1 MTGPATATLETS
13 VRRRQ
18 LWTIATNEVWR
29 SLFSRRS
36 LPVYLLIG
44 MPLALMLLRALFM
57 PGSMR
62 ANATHATTEFA
73 EVFHFFL
80 LRFVVFFANA
90 LIFVRLFR
98 GEILEKSLHYTLLA
112 PLPRRVLV
120 VGKYLGGVLSAAIIL
135 LFTTSLTYVLIYLP
149 HGSAGVQLMLS
160 GKGVANLASYLLIVM
175 LACFAYGALFMLAGL
190 FFKNPMVPAVLF
202 LGWETLTPFLP
213 TFLKVL
219 SFVHYLVSF
228 APVPVSLGAFALL
241 AKPVPWWIALLALIV
256 SSAALVFFASRVARR
271 LEVTYSAD

>member
-1 MTGPATATLETS
+1 MTTS
-13 VRRRQ
+13 AQLMRRRQ
-18 LWTIATNEVWR
+18 VFTIARQDVRR

-36 LPVYLLIG
+36 LAVYLLVG

-57 PGSMR
+57 PESMR
-62 ANATHATTEFA
+62 ADATHATTEFA

-112 PLPRRVLV
+112 PLSRTVLV
-120 VGKYLGGVLSAAIIL
+120 IGKYLGGFVSASLIL
-135 LFTTSLTYVLIYLP
+135 MFTTSLTYVLVYLP
-149 HGSAGVQLMLS
+149 HGSTGIQLMLS
-160 GKGVANLASYLLIVM
+160 GSGIANLASYLVIVV

-190 FFKNPMVPAVLF
+190 FFKNPMVPAIIF

-213 TFLKVL
+213 TFLKIL

-241 AKPVPWWIALLALIV
+241 ARPVPGWIALLALFV
-256 SSAALVFFASRVARR
+256 SSAALVFIASRVARN

>member
-1 MTGPATATLETS
+1 MTTSTPEGTAI
-13 VRRRQ
+13 RKRQ
-18 LWTIATNEVWR
+18 LVTVALNEVRR

-36 LPVYLLIG
+36 LAVYLLVG
-44 MPLALMLLRALFM
+44 MPLALMLLRALFI
-57 PGSMR
+57 PASVQADAG
-62 ANATHATTEFA
+62 HATSEFA

-90 LIFVRLFR
+90 MIFVRLFR

-112 PLPRRVLV
+112 PLPRTVLV
-120 VGKYLGGVLSAAIIL
+120 LGKYLGGVLSASLIL
-135 LFTTSLTYVLIYLP
+135 MFTTTLTYVLVYLP
-149 HGSAGVQLMLS
+149 HGSAGIRLMLS
-160 GKGVANLASYLLIVM
+160 SSGIANLASYLLIVA

-190 FFKNPMVPAVLF
+190 FFKNPMVPAILF

-241 AKPVPWWIALLALIV
+241 ARPVPWWIALVALAV
-256 SSAALVFFASRVARR
+256 SSAALVFIASRVARN

>member
-1 MTGPATATLETS
+1 M
-13 VRRRQ
+13 RRRQ
-18 LWTIATNEVWR
+18 IWTVAKNEIRR

-36 LPVYLLIG
+36 LAVYLLVG

-57 PGSMR
+57 PGSAR
-62 ANATHATTEFA
+62 AHASIATNEFA

-90 LIFVRLFR
+90 MIFVRLFR
-98 GEILEKSLHYTLLA
+98 GEMLEKSLHYTLLA
-112 PLPRRVLV
+112 PMPRTVLV
-120 VGKYLGGVLSAAIIL
+120 AGKYLGGFLSACL
-135 LFTTSLTYVLIYLP
+135 VLVPTTALTYVLVYLP
-149 HGSAGVQLMLS
+149 HGPAGVQMMFS
-160 GKGVANLASYLLIVM
+160 GTGSANLASYALIVV
-175 LACFAYGALFMLAGL
+175 LACLAYGALFMLAGL

-228 APVPVSLGAFALL
+228 TPVPVSLGAFALL
-241 AKPVPWWIALLALIV
+241 ASPVPRWIAFLALIV
-256 SSAALVFFASRVARR
+256 SSAVLVFLASRVARR

>member
-1 MTGPATATLETS
+1 MTTETNLMK
-13 VRRRQ
+13 RRQ
-18 LWTIATNEVWR
+18 VLTLAQHEVAR

-36 LPVYLLIG
+36 LAVYLLVG

-62 ANATHATTEFA
+62 ADAGHATTEFA

-90 LIFVRLFR
+90 MIFVRLFR

-112 PLPRRVLV
+112 PLSRTVLV
-120 VGKYLGGVLSAAIIL
+120 FGKYLGGVFSASLIL
-135 LFTTSLTYVLIYLP
+135 MLTTTLTYVLVYLP
-149 HGSAGVQLMLS
+149 HGSAGIQAMLS
-160 GKGVANLASYLLIVM
+160 GSGVANLASYLLIVG
-175 LACFAYGALFMLAGL
+175 LACIAYGALFMLAGL

-241 AKPVPWWIALLALIV
+241 ARPVPAWIALLAIFV
-256 SSAALVFFASRVARR
+256 SSAALVYIASRVARR

>member
-1 MTGPATATLETS
+1 MTSPSIPEASE
-13 VRRRQ
+13 RRRQ
-18 LWTIATNEVWR
+18 VWTIAKNEVRR

-36 LPVYLLIG
+36 LAVYLLIG

-57 PGSMR
+57 PGSAR
-62 ANATHATTEFA
+62 ANAAHATTEFA

-90 LIFVRLFR
+90 MIFVRLFR
-98 GEILEKSLHYTLLA
+98 GEILEKSLHYALLA
-112 PLPRRVLV
+112 PLPRIVLV
-120 VGKYLGGVLSAAIIL
+120 VGKYLGGVLSAALIL
-135 LFTTSLTYVLIYLP
+135 VFTTSLTYVLIYLP

-160 GKGVANLASYLLIVM
+160 GKGVSNLASYVLIVV

-241 AKPVPWWIALLALIV
+241 AKPVPWWIAFLALIV
-256 SSAALVFFASRVARR
+256 SSAALVFLASRVARR

>member
-1 MTGPATATLETS
+1 MTTPEIPGKQ

-18 LWTIATNEVWR
+18 VWTIARNEIRR
-29 SLFSRRS
+29 SLLSRRS
-36 LPVYLLIG
+36 VAVYLLVG

-62 ANATHATTEFA
+62 ANASHATTEFA

-90 LIFVRLFR
+90 MIFVRLFR
-98 GEILEKSLHYTLLA
+98 GEMLEKSLHYTLLA
-112 PLPRRVLV
+112 PLNRTDLV
-120 VGKYLGGVLSAAIIL
+120 VGKFLGGVLSAVVLLIAI
-135 LFTTSLTYVLIYLP
+135 TSATYVLVYLP
-149 HGSAGVQLMLS
+149 HGSPGIELMLS
-160 GKGVANLASYLLIVM
+160 GNGIANLASYSLIVV
-175 LACFAYGALFMLAGL
+175 LACCAYGALFMVAGL
-190 FFKNPMVPAVLF
+190 YFKNPMVPAVLF

-213 TFLKVL
+213 TFLKAL

-241 AKPVPWWIALLALIV
+241 ARPVPGWIALLALLL
-256 SSAALVFFASRVARR
+256 SSVALVLVASRVARR

>member
-1 MTGPATATLETS
+1 MTGLGTLVAST
-13 VRRRQ
+13 RRRQ
-18 LWTIATNEVWR
+18 MWTVAKNEIRR

-36 LPVYLLIG
+36 LPVYLLVG

-57 PGSMR
+57 PGSLR
-62 ANATHATTEFA
+62 ANATQATTEFA

-90 LIFVRLFR
+90 MIFVRLFR

-112 PLPRRVLV
+112 PLPRPVLV
-120 VGKYLGGVLSAAIIL
+120 AGKYLGGVLSAALIL
-135 LFTTSLTYVLIYLP
+135 VCTTTLTYVLIYLP

-160 GKGVANLASYLLIVM
+160 GKGVSNLASYLLIVV
-175 LACFAYGALFMLAGL
+175 LACCAYGALFMLAGL

-241 AKPVPWWIALLALIV
+241 AKPVPWWIAFLALIV
-256 SSAALVFFASRVARR
+256 SSVVLVFFASRVARR

>member
-1 MTGPATATLETS
+1 MTTSTPEGTAI
-13 VRRRQ
+13 RKRQ
-18 LWTIATNEVWR
+18 LVTVALNEVRR

-36 LPVYLLIG
+36 LAVYLLVG
-44 MPLALMLLRALFM
+44 MPLALMLLRALFI
-57 PGSMR
+57 PASVQADAG
-62 ANATHATTEFA
+62 HATSEFA

-90 LIFVRLFR
+90 MIFVRLFR
-98 GEILEKSLHYTLLA
+98 GEMLEKSLHYTLLA
-112 PLPRRVLV
+112 PLHRGVLV
-120 VGKYLGGVLSAAIIL
+120 LGKYLGGVSAAALIL
-135 LFTTSLTYVLIYLP
+135 ITTTLSTYVLVYLP
-149 HGSAGVQLMLS
+149 HGAAGLKLMLS
-160 GKGVANLASYLLIVM
+160 VNGLSNLASYCLIVV

-190 FFKNPMVPAVLF
+190 FFKNPMVPALLF

-228 APVPVSLGAFALL
+228 APVPISLGAFALL
-241 AKPVPWWIALLALIV
+241 ARPVPWWVALLALTI
-256 SSAALVFFASRVARR
+256 SSVLLVFVASRVARR